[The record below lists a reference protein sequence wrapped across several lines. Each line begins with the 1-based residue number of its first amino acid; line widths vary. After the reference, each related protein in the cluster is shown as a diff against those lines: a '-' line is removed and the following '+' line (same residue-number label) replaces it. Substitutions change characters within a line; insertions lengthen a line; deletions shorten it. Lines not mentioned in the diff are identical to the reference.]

1 MHHSTSW
8 CVSGLFS
15 SRRVGSSATS
25 RDSAWDIL
33 SSSALDLAETAI
45 GSSGSGI
52 THGSISSG
60 SSLLDSVSPVSAVA
74 SLATAQM
81 SPATASVTAR
91 CCLPSGQVS
100 APIRSSVSWSA
111 WPCSTRPWPDTCT
124 AASARSVPE
133 NTRTR
138 LTRPT

>member
-8 CVSGLFS
+8 RVSELFS
-15 SRRVGSSATS
+15 IRSVGSSAT
-25 RDSAWDIL
+25 RRPMAWDIL
-33 SSSALDLAETAI
+33 SSSALDLAEIAT

-52 THGSISSG
+52 DHDSISSG
-60 SSLLDSVSPVSAVA
+60 RSLSDSVSPVSALD

-81 SPATASVTAR
+81 SPAAHCGTGR
-91 CCLPSGQVS
+91 CCLPSGEVS

-111 WPCSTRPWPDTCT
+111 WPRSARPCPDTCT
-124 AASARSVPE
+124 VASGRSVPE

-138 LTRPT
+138 LIRPT